1 MCQRTARAHQ
11 LPEQHFQ
18 AVAHQTRHDRPA
30 PTNLAGEQ
38 TSSRTT
44 SGGRLVQSSV
54 DIFAVSDR
62 RSSDVSANA
71 HHAHIANAES
81 PKRAVQRANS
91 EAQLSSISG
100 GCMTYRLAPCNEIR
114 DEETADLPGQRRTA
128 SSKSRR
134 ERIAT
139 ATLHGHPPVISQKC
153 YSWRLIVKSRG
164 LSNYKFH
171 SFRFAEL
178 GWMRFPLGRS

>member
-114 DEETADLPGQRRTA
+114 DEDTADLRPTANRILKVTPREDRHGPTAWPPACDLAKVLFLEAHRKEPGA
-128 SSKSRR
+128 K
-134 ERIAT
+134 
-139 ATLHGHPPVISQKC
+139 
-153 YSWRLIVKSRG
+153 
-164 LSNYKFH
+164 
-171 SFRFAEL
+171 
-178 GWMRFPLGRS
+178 